1 MESGGGVLLHDEHPA
16 APASYPR
23 RLAEW
28 LGRAFG
34 ATLAPVFF
42 ERHYFRPVFAKRF
55 LFRIAMAS
63 AATLPLIW
71 DYREVLQMA
80 SRPVGNGNISFGLV
94 SIPVRLFPATRS
106 KAVSFNLLHAKD
118 LSRIQQK
125 IFCPVENAI
134 IDRSELVRG
143 YEVAKGRYVTFTD
156 EELKALETHGGDHSI
171 EITEFVPL
179 EQIDPIYFE
188 TSYYL
193 GCEQASAKA
202 YRLLTDAM
210 TKTGRVA
217 LGRFTL
223 RGKEHVV
230 VLRPYEKGLIMHTV
244 YYADEVRPIEE
255 IDRAT
260 NEAAKE
266 SELALAERL
275 IGELTSKKVDLSKYH
290 DTFREKVEEAAQQKI
305 AGQQVTEAHEEPRR
319 GQVIDLMA
327 ALKASLER
335 RGAAGAARAEER
347 AEPAA
352 EAGAAAEG
360 EAEAAKAAG
369 TGSAKS
375 HARAARAGGGE
386 RRRAGSKK

>member
-1 MESGGGVLLHDEHPA
+1 
-16 APASYPR
+16 
-23 RLAEW
+23 
-28 LGRAFG
+28 
-34 ATLAPVFF
+34 
-42 ERHYFRPVFAKRF
+42 
-55 LFRIAMAS
+55 
-63 AATLPLIW
+63 
-71 DYREVLQMA
+71 MA
-80 SRPVGNGNISFGLV
+80 SRPIGNGNISFGLV

-106 KAVSFNLLHAKD
+106 KSVSFNLLHAKD

-125 IFCPVENAI
+125 IFCPVENEI

-156 EELKALETHGGDHSI
+156 EELKALEAPGGNHSI
-171 EITEFVPL
+171 DITEFVPL

-217 LGRFTL
+217 LGRYTL

-230 VLRPYEKGLIMHTV
+230 VLRPYEKGLMMHTI
-244 YYADEVRPIEE
+244 YYADEVRSIDEV
-255 IDRAT
+255 DRAT

-275 IGELTSKKVDLSKYH
+275 IGELTSKEIDLSKYH
-290 DTFREKVEEAAQQKI
+290 DTFREKIEAAAQQKI

-327 ALKASLER
+327 ALKASLEK
-335 RGAAGAARAEER
+335 RGATGVSRAEARDDEGST
-347 AEPAA
+347 EGTA
-352 EAGAAAEG
+352 EAAL
-360 EAEAAKAAG
+360 EAEAAKATG
-369 TGSAKS
+369 TGGAKA
-375 HARAARAGGGE
+375 HARASRAGGGGV
-386 RRRAGSKK
+386 RRRAGGKK

>member
-1 MESGGGVLLHDEHPA
+1 M
-16 APASYPR
+16 
-23 RLAEW
+23 
-28 LGRAFG
+28 
-34 ATLAPVFF
+34 
-42 ERHYFRPVFAKRF
+42 FAMRF
-55 LFRIAMAS
+55 SARIAMAS
-63 AATLPLIW
+63 AATLPLSW
-71 DYREVLQMA
+71 NYREVLQMA

-106 KAVSFNLLHAKD
+106 KSVSFNLLHAKD

-125 IFCPVENAI
+125 IFCPVDNAI

-143 YEVAKGRYVTFTD
+143 YEVAKDRYVAFSD
-156 EELKALETHGGDHSI
+156 EELKALEARGGDHSI

-210 TKTGRVA
+210 TKTARVA
-217 LGRFTL
+217 LGRYTL

-230 VLRPYEKGLIMHTV
+230 VLRPYEKGLMMHTI
-244 YYADEVRPIEE
+244 YYADEVRSVEE

-275 IGELTSKKVDLSKYH
+275 IGELTSKKIDLSKYH

-305 AGQQVTEAHEEPRR
+305 AGQQVTEAPEEPRR

-327 ALKASLER
+327 ALKASLEKRSAGVAQTQR
-335 RGAAGAARAEER
+335 RNAENG

-352 EAGAAAEG
+352 EAETATATGTG
-360 EAEAAKAAG
+360 GAKAP
-369 TGSAKS
+369 
-375 HARAARAGGGE
+375 ARATRAGGGA
-386 RRRAGSKK
+386 RRRAGGKK

>member
-1 MESGGGVLLHDEHPA
+1 
-16 APASYPR
+16 
-23 RLAEW
+23 
-28 LGRAFG
+28 
-34 ATLAPVFF
+34 
-42 ERHYFRPVFAKRF
+42 
-55 LFRIAMAS
+55 MAS
-63 AATLPLIW
+63 AATLPLSW
-71 DYREVLQMA
+71 DYREVLEMA

-118 LSRIQQK
+118 QSRIQQK
-125 IFCPVENAI
+125 IFCPVDDAI

-230 VLRPYEKGLIMHTV
+230 VLRPYEKGLMMHTV

-260 NEAAKE
+260 NEATKE
-266 SELALAERL
+266 NELALAERL
-275 IGELTSKKVDLSKYH
+275 IAELTSQKIDLSRYH

-327 ALKASLER
+327 ALKASLEK
-335 RGAAGAARAEER
+335 RGATGAARAEER
-347 AEPAA
+347 APEQAA
-352 EAGAAAEG
+352 EAAGESAD
-360 EAEAAKAAG
+360 EAETAKATG
-369 TGSAKS
+369 TGGGKA
-375 HARAARAGGGE
+375 HARARHAGSGE
-386 RRRAGSKK
+386 RRRAGGKK